1 VALFVVFILVLV
13 TSRGWPSETRS
24 YAWLVG
30 GAGVVVWGAVLVR
43 YVLAWRGGATVERT
57 GVRRV
62 EILYLA
68 WFAGCLVAAWLL
80 GLTMGLALFV
90 FGYLKIA
97 AGKGWGPALAGGLVT
112 ASAIYGANRV
122 FAIVLPDPA
131 LFTFM

>member
-1 VALFVVFILVLV
+1 
-13 TSRGWPSETRS
+13 
-24 YAWLVG
+24 
-30 GAGVVVWGAVLVR
+30 
-43 YVLAWRGGATVERT
+43 VERT

-62 EILYLA
+62 EIRYLV

-122 FAIVLPDPA
+122 FSIVLPDPA